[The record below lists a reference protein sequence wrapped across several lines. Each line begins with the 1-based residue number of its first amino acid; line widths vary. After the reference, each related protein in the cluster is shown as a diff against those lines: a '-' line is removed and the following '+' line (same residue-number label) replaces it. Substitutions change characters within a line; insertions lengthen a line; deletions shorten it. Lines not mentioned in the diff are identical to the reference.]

1 MTPHQ
6 HSEVGARR
14 QHGRHGRLM
23 RRSLKHL
30 PFWLHTPLSTCI
42 LTLKIERL
50 TVVLYDKT
58 SSLSSANEARE
69 ELFCRKNRSIDNIP
83 PTQNAL
89 LQHTQRAVYQAG
101 IWTTSTQ
108 VHQVVSSPSEFGWS
122 KSPTA
127 ESWVPV
133 WITIPEVL
141 KACNQ
146 LIRCACKGDCSRCKC
161 AKANLSCSPLCSCKC
176 FMNKLPH

>member
-1 MTPHQ
+1 MHGVAATPHQ
-6 HSEVGARR
+6 HSEVGARS
-14 QHGRHGRLM
+14 QHGRQGRLM

-30 PFWLHTPLSTCI
+30 RCAYPFEHLHTDSDHFQ
-42 LTLKIERL
+42 KIERL
-50 TVVLYDKT
+50 LT

-69 ELFCRKNRSIDNIP
+69 ELFCRKNRSIDDIP

-89 LQHTQRAVYQAG
+89 LQHTQRAMNQAG

-108 VHQVVSSPSEFGWS
+108 VHQVVLSLGWS

-133 WITIPEVL
+133 WITIPRGLQGMQSVNWMSL
-141 KACNQ
+141 Q
-146 LIRCACKGDCSRCKC
+146 RRL
-161 AKANLSCSPLCSCKC
+161 
-176 FMNKLPH
+176 